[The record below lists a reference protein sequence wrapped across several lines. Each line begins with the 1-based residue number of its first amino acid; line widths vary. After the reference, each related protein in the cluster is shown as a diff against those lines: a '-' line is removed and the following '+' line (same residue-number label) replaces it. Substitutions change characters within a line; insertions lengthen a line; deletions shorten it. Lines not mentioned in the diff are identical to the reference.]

1 MRRVL
6 LMVAVTAFLCNP
18 GNVFGAVITP
28 VDEPVTVSVGVGNE
42 SEYHPPATGD
52 KQFQLFGLTSP
63 GARVVIEN
71 PGIRSET
78 FADAAGNFRF
88 KYLFLSQFKEDICL
102 VAYDTSNRSTPP
114 LCVPPPGTD
123 SLDQIGPV
131 LLPPSTSI
139 SAGDAYIGDSVTL
152 SGQTLPSVDVKL
164 SLFTDEL
171 QQGKKLSL
179 IPAAYA
185 YSIPT
190 VDLKS
195 DGKGNYSITLPT
207 AGSQFLRMFSRAFYG
222 GNSTPKGLTLAL
234 NIFPIWMLLVKFFS
248 TFLSTLRAHIVDI
261 IILLQLY
268 ILLMYGLQRFL
279 KPHFLASQR
288 RALALRSVELLS
300 LPHDLMRAPHN
311 LPVSME

>member
-6 LMVAVTAFLCNP
+6 MVVISIIFLCNP
-18 GNVFGAVITP
+18 KTTFGAFISP
-28 VDEPVTVSVGVGNE
+28 VDEPITISVGVGNE
-42 SEYHPPATGD
+42 SEYHPPVNGER
-52 KQFQLFGLTSP
+52 QFQLFGLTSP
-63 GARVVIEN
+63 NAKVVIEN
-71 PGIRSET
+71 PGIHSET

-88 KYLFLSQFKEDICL
+88 KYLFLSQFKEDICI

-114 LCVPPPGTD
+114 VCVPPPGND

-139 SAGDAYIGDSVTL
+139 SSGDAFIGDSVTL
-152 SGQTLPSVDVKL
+152 SGQTLPNVEVKL

-179 IPAAYA
+179 VPAAYA
-185 YSIPT
+185 YTMPT
-190 VDLKS
+190 LDLKS
-195 DGKGNYSITLPT
+195 DEKGNYSLTLPT
-207 AGSQFLRMFSRAFYG
+207 SGSQFLRMFSRAFYA

-234 NIFPIWMLLVKFFS
+234 NIFPIWMLLVKFFL
-248 TFLSTLRAHIVDI
+248 TFLITLRAHIIDI

-268 ILLMYGLQRFL
+268 ILLMYVLRRFL
-279 KPHFLASQR
+279 KPHFLVSQR

-300 LPHDLMRAPHN
+300 LPHELLRRD
-311 LPVSME
+311 